1 LSLLDEPNNKL
12 KSFALR
18 KLTSGY
24 ESSDDVIAGAGS
36 GAGISVLDVFW
47 PEIADR
53 ISSLEELYED
63 VSFPDRCLAALVL
76 SKVYYHLGSYEDAL
90 NYALGAEQLFDVNTR
105 SEYVE
110 TIIAKCI
117 DSYTQKRT
125 SGATSEID
133 ARQEAI
139 VNRMFERCLEDGQ
152 FKQAMGIAIET
163 RRMDVFVDSIKRSKD
178 RDAMLSYAFRVVMTL
193 IQNRSYR
200 NELLR
205 KLIDL
210 YRDIPS
216 ADQEPDYVQMVQ
228 CLIFLDDPNTVAGVL
243 ETLSQTGS
251 TDDALMACQIAF
263 DLYESATQQFLNN
276 VLQALK
282 KTAPIPAAVT
292 LDGKPIP
299 SLPAATSSAADE
311 KADAEAMDVDEASE
325 KKEDGEAAKE
335 EGGEAAKKAEEGEE
349 EATKAKVPKIEDL
362 PAEKQAQQST
372 VEKLTLILSGS
383 KSIFVHLQ
391 FLIRNDKSDLL
402 ILKQTKDAVRV
413 SICHTATVIANGF
426 MHSGTTHDSFL
437 RDNLDWLSRATNWA
451 KLSATASLGVI
462 HRGHEKDSLALMQT
476 YLPKDSAG
484 SGTGYAEGGGLYALG
499 LIHANHGGEIT
510 DYLIGQVKEGGN
522 EPLRHGGC
530 LGLGLAAMGTHRA
543 DVYEQLKFN
552 LYQDDAVTGEAAGL
566 AMGLVELG
574 SKSATAVEDMVAY
587 AQETQHEKIL
597 RGLAVGIALVMYGR
611 LEEADPL
618 IESLCNDKDAILRRS
633 GMYTI
638 AMAYCGTG
646 SNKAIRKLL
655 HVAVSDVNDDVRRAA
670 VMSLGFLLFKTPEQC
685 PGIVSLLSESYNPHV
700 RYGAAMALGIACAG
714 TGSREALALIEP
726 MTNDSVNYVRQG
738 ALIASA
744 LILIQHTDATCSKAK
759 TFRAMYSKFIGEKH
773 EDVMAKFGAILA
785 QGIIDAGGRNVTVS
799 LQSRTGHTNM
809 KAVVGMLVF
818 TQYWYWF
825 PLSHFLSLAFTPSCV
840 IGLNENLDMPV
851 FKIKSNAKPSTYAYP
866 APLEE
871 KKKEDKEKVATAV
884 LSITAKHKKK
894 EAEKTAAAAAKKTDG
909 KAADKPEKMEVDEEK
924 KDAPEKDAAAAEKK
938 KEGTSTEKSADSK
951 AGTSKDADSKDKD
964 SKAADKDAKEAKEP
978 EPTFDI
984 LNNPARVMKPQLQV
998 ISMAPPAAAPAPAE
1012 EGKVAAPA
1020 AAAIRYKPVKD
1031 LSIGGIIMMKKVGGE
1046 EDAKEEIVE
1055 PVKVKR
1061 DAAETEEEPE
1071 PPEPFEYTE

>member
-1 LSLLDEPNNKL
+1 MSVILTSVGGILSLLDEPNDQLISFSLKKL
-12 KSFALR
+12 VSP
-18 KLTSGY
+18 Y
-24 ESSDDVIAGAGS
+24 EGGLNPGDTLAGAGS
-36 GAGISVLDVFW
+36 VGGMSLLDVFW
-47 PEIADR
+47 HEIANKDTLVR
-53 ISSLEELYED
+53 IEELSED
-63 VSFPDRCLAALVL
+63 KTFPDHELASLVC
-76 SKVYYHLGSYEDAL
+76 SKVYYHLGAFDVAL
-90 NYALGAEQLFDVNTR
+90 RFALGAGKLFDVNQR

-117 DSYTQKRT
+117 DSYTQKKV
-125 SGATSEID
+125 SGEASEEID
-133 ARQEAI
+133 PRQEAI
-139 VNRMFERCLEDGQ
+139 VNQMFDRCFRDGQ
-152 FKQAMGIAIET
+152 FRQAMGIAIET
-163 RRMDVFVDSIKRSKD
+163 HRMDIFVDSIKKSREG
-178 RDAMLSYAFRVVMTL
+178 RDSMLSYAFRVVMTL
-193 IQNRSYR
+193 IPSRSYR
-200 NELLR
+200 NELL
-205 KLIDL
+205 KQLINL
-210 YRDIPS
+210 YRESD
-216 ADQEPDYVQMVQ
+216 AQTPDFVQMVQ
-228 CLIFLDDPNTVAGVL
+228 CLIFLDDTDTVAGIL
-243 ETLSQTGS
+243 ETLSQGTK
-251 TDDALMACQIAF
+251 DDILMAYQIAF

-276 VLQALK
+276 ILQAIK
-282 KTAPIPAAVT
+282 RTAPIPAAIE
-292 LDGKPIP
+292 GKP
-299 SLPAATSSAADE
+299 LPATSSTEASG
-311 KADAEAMDVDEASE
+311 EAMEVE
-325 KKEDGEAAKE
+325 G
-335 EGGEAAKKAEEGEE
+335 EGGEASEDAKPEAEKNPEKSAVQE
-349 EATKAKVPKIEDL
+349 PKIEDL
-362 PAEKQAQQST
+362 SDKQRAQQST
-372 VEKLTLILSGS
+372 LEKLGQILSGS

-476 YLPKDSAG
+476 YLPKDSA

-499 LIHANHGGEIT
+499 LIHANHGADIT
-510 DYLIGQVKEGGN
+510 DYLIGQLKEGSN

-543 DVYEQLKFN
+543 DVYEQLRSN

-566 AMGLVELG
+566 ALGLVELG
-574 SKSATAVEDMVAY
+574 SKSEDAIRDMVAY

-597 RGLAVGIALVMYGR
+597 RGLAVGIGLVMYGR

-646 SNKAIRKLL
+646 NNKAIKRLL

-685 PGIVSLLSESYNPHV
+685 PGLVSLLSESYNPHV

-714 TGSREALALIEP
+714 TGSKRALALIEP

-744 LILIQHTDATCSKAK
+744 LILIQHTETTCPKVK
-759 TFRAMYSKFIGEKH
+759 HFRSMYSRYIGEKH

-809 KAVVGMLVF
+809 MAVVGMLVF

-851 FKIKSNAKPSTYAYP
+851 MKIKSNAKPATYAYP
-866 APLEE
+866 PPLEE

-884 LSITAKHKKK
+884 LSITAKQKKK
-894 EAEKTAAAAAKKTDG
+894 DAAAAKK
-909 KAADKPEKMEVDEEK
+909 AASGGASGAASSDKPEKMDVEEEK
-924 KDAPEKDAAAAEKK
+924 KDAGSEKRDREGAGEKK
-938 KEGTSTEKSADSK
+938 EAT
-951 AGTSKDADSKDKD
+951 
-964 SKAADKDAKEAKEP
+964 DAKKDEEKKEEKKP
-978 EPTFDI
+978 DPTFDV

-998 ISMAPPAAAPAPAE
+998 ISLEQPA
-1012 EGKVAAPA
+1012 
-1020 AAAIRYKPVKD
+1020 RYKPVKD
-1031 LSIGGIIMMKKVGGE
+1031 ISIGGIIMMKKIDGEGGAADE
-1046 EDAKEEIVE
+1046 EEEIVK
-1055 PVKVKR
+1055 PVEIKR
-1061 DAAETEEEPE
+1061 ELGDVEEEPE

>member
-1 LSLLDEPNNKL
+1 MSVILTSVGGILSLLDEPNDQLISFSLKKL
-12 KSFALR
+12 VSP
-18 KLTSGY
+18 Y
-24 ESSDDVIAGAGS
+24 EGGLNPGDTLAGAGS
-36 GAGISVLDVFW
+36 VGGMSLLDVFW
-47 PEIADR
+47 HEIANKDTLVR
-53 ISSLEELYED
+53 IEELSED
-63 VSFPDRCLAALVL
+63 KTFPDHELASLVC
-76 SKVYYHLGSYEDAL
+76 SKVYYHLGAFDVAL
-90 NYALGAEQLFDVNTR
+90 RFALGAGKLFDVNQR

-117 DSYTQKRT
+117 DSYTQKKV
-125 SGATSEID
+125 SGEASEEID
-133 ARQEAI
+133 PRQEAI
-139 VNRMFERCLEDGQ
+139 VNQMFDRCFRDGQ
-152 FKQAMGIAIET
+152 FRQAMGIAIET
-163 RRMDVFVDSIKRSKD
+163 HRMDIFVDSIKKSREG
-178 RDAMLSYAFRVVMTL
+178 RDSMLSYAFRVVMTL
-193 IQNRSYR
+193 IPSRSYR
-200 NELLR
+200 NELL
-205 KLIDL
+205 KQLINL
-210 YRDIPS
+210 YRESD
-216 ADQEPDYVQMVQ
+216 AQTPDFVQMVQ
-228 CLIFLDDPNTVAGVL
+228 CLIFLDDTDTVAGIL
-243 ETLSQTGS
+243 ETLSQGTK
-251 TDDALMACQIAF
+251 DDILMAYQIAF

-276 VLQALK
+276 ILQAIK
-282 KTAPIPAAVT
+282 RTAPIPAAIE
-292 LDGKPIP
+292 GKP
-299 SLPAATSSAADE
+299 LPATSSTEASG
-311 KADAEAMDVDEASE
+311 EAMEVE
-325 KKEDGEAAKE
+325 G
-335 EGGEAAKKAEEGEE
+335 EGGEASEDAKPEAEKNPEKSAVQE
-349 EATKAKVPKIEDL
+349 PKIEDL
-362 PAEKQAQQST
+362 SDKQRAQQST
-372 VEKLTLILSGS
+372 LEKLGQILSGS

-476 YLPKDSAG
+476 YLPKDSA

-499 LIHANHGGEIT
+499 LIHANHGADIT
-510 DYLIGQVKEGGN
+510 DYLIGQLKEGSN

-543 DVYEQLKFN
+543 DVYEQLRSN

-566 AMGLVELG
+566 ALGLVELG
-574 SKSATAVEDMVAY
+574 SKSEDAIRDMVAY

-597 RGLAVGIALVMYGR
+597 RGLAVGIGLVMYGR

-646 SNKAIRKLL
+646 NNKAIKRLL

-685 PGIVSLLSESYNPHV
+685 PGLVSLLSESYNPHV

-714 TGSREALALIEP
+714 TGSKRALALIEP

-744 LILIQHTDATCSKAK
+744 LILIQHTETTCPKVK
-759 TFRAMYSKFIGEKH
+759 HFRSMYSRYIGEKH

-809 KAVVGMLVF
+809 MAVVGMLVF

-851 FKIKSNAKPSTYAYP
+851 MKIKSNAKPATYAYP
-866 APLEE
+866 PPLEE

-884 LSITAKHKKK
+884 LSITAKQKKK
-894 EAEKTAAAAAKKTDG
+894 DAAAAKK
-909 KAADKPEKMEVDEEK
+909 AASGGASGAASSDKPEKMDVEEEK
-924 KDAPEKDAAAAEKK
+924 KDAGSEKK
-938 KEGTSTEKSADSK
+938 DKEGAGEKKEA
-951 AGTSKDADSKDKD
+951 T
-964 SKAADKDAKEAKEP
+964 DAKKDEEKKEEKKP
-978 EPTFDI
+978 DPTFDV

-998 ISMAPPAAAPAPAE
+998 ISLEQPA
-1012 EGKVAAPA
+1012 
-1020 AAAIRYKPVKD
+1020 RYKPVKD
-1031 LSIGGIIMMKKVGGE
+1031 ISIGGIIMMKKIDGEGGAADE
-1046 EDAKEEIVE
+1046 EEEIVK
-1055 PVKVKR
+1055 PVEIKR
-1061 DAAETEEEPE
+1061 ELGDVEEEPE